1 MALANAFSK
10 NTLSLAVEQNAYK
23 TNVIAVNTL
32 ITSVLSSKLPTL
44 NTNPPD
50 WNDFVSAYEKA
61 DADALTWVNNVM
73 GRLLNVPDDVRS
85 YNPTINL
92 LLNDAKTQAQ
102 TLIKNPN
109 NQIALSTL
117 KTDLSNVSSQFNLV
131 VAFISGALTA
141 IQQFKDIL
149 PDMATELQ
157 TIANKSSADAKAD
170 QAEIAKIQSD
180 IDKLHDE
187 IKSLTAAL
195 VALGIADAVAL
206 TLGTVATITAWPEGA
221 LVWLVLGPI
230 VAVATTYI
238 AIDGEKIVADKK
250 AIEQDEAQITGLTA
264 DVATLHILSKN
275 YSAMATQTDEIEA
288 NLKAILAEWQIL
300 ENDVNLAITDIKDAV
315 TDTSTADFGK
325 VALDLDDAITEWAAT
340 YKQAGDLNITLNVN
354 DAPLTVG
361 MSEADVKAAT
371 AKGKTTDI
379 IEYYNQVQNM
389 KTSKAA

>member
-10 NTLSLAVEQNAYK
+10 NALSLAVEQNAYK

-61 DADALTWVNNVM
+61 DADALNWVNNVM
-73 GRLLNVPDDVRS
+73 GRLLNVPDEVRS

-102 TLIKNPN
+102 TLVKNPN

-117 KTDLSNVSSQFNLV
+117 KTDLTNINNQFSLV
-131 VAFISGALTA
+131 VSFISGALTA

-149 PDMATELQ
+149 PDLATELQ
-157 TIANKSSADAKAD
+157 TIANKSTADAKAD
-170 QAEIAKIQSD
+170 EAEITKLQAD

-187 IKSLTAAL
+187 IKSLTASL

-206 TLGTVATITAWPEGA
+206 TLGTVATIAAWPEGA
-221 LVWLVLGPI
+221 LAWLVLGPV

-250 AIEQDEAQITGLTA
+250 AIDQDQAQITGLTA
-264 DVATLHILSKN
+264 DVATLHILAKN
-275 YSAMATQTDEIEA
+275 YAAMATQTDEIEA
-288 NLKAILAEWQIL
+288 NLKAILAEWQVL

-315 TDTSTADFGK
+315 TDTDTADFGK
-325 VALDLDDAITEWAAT
+325 VVLDLNDAITEWVAT
-340 YKQAGDLNITLNVN
+340 YEQAGDLNITLNVN

-371 AKGKTTDI
+371 NKGKTTDI

-389 KTSKAA
+389 KATKAA

>member
-109 NQIALSTL
+109 NKIALSTL
-117 KTDLSNVSSQFNLV
+117 KTDLSNVSNQFNLV

-206 TLGTVATITAWPEGA
+206 TLGTVATIAAWPEGA

-300 ENDVNLAITDIKDAV
+300 ENDVNLAITDIKDAI

-325 VALDLDDAITEWAAT
+325 VALDLDDAIAEWAAT

>member
-109 NQIALSTL
+109 NKIALSTL
-117 KTDLSNVSSQFNLV
+117 KTDLSNVSNKFNLV

-206 TLGTVATITAWPEGA
+206 TLGTVATIAPWPEGA

-288 NLKAILAEWQIL
+288 NLKAILAEWQVL
-300 ENDVNLAITDIKDAV
+300 ENDVNLAITDIKDAI

-325 VALDLDDAITEWAAT
+325 VALDLDDAIAEWAAT

>member
-109 NQIALSTL
+109 NKIALSTL
-117 KTDLSNVSSQFNLV
+117 KTDLSNVSNKFNLF

-187 IKSLTAAL
+187 IKRLTAAL

-206 TLGTVATITAWPEGA
+206 TLGTVATIAAWPEGA

-238 AIDGEKIVADKK
+238 SIDGEKIVADKK

-288 NLKAILAEWQIL
+288 NLKAILAEWQVL
-300 ENDVNLAITDIKDAV
+300 ENDVNLAITDIKDAI

-325 VALDLDDAITEWAAT
+325 VALDLDDAIAEWAAT
-340 YKQAGDLNITLNVN
+340 YKQAVDLNITLNVN

-361 MSEADVKAAT
+361 MSEADVLSL
-371 AKGKTTDI
+371 I
-379 IEYYNQVQNM
+379 HI
-389 KTSKAA
+389 